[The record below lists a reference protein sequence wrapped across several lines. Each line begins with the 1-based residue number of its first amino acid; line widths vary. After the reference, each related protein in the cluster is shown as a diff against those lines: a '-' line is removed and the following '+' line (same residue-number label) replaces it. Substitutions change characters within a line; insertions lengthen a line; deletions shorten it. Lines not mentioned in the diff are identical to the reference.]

1 MSKKAVVNEKERHKS
16 RGVNSLADYFL
27 KYIGDFKYLTS
38 EEADI
43 TIRKIKAK
51 ERGFNPEDPTAKNY
65 VDVMDASNSYGY
77 DKSNPDNPSNN
88 QLDFTG
94 YSIQDFLRTEIIPS
108 MTKSVFFPALSCSV
122 PAFGAHSDLIKNCQ
136 FFAYDNP
143 KVVAL
148 SGCKTA
154 FVDNA
159 GHIFLHADFVNKL
172 LEEAYER
179 DGNSVSK
186 FSNLKF
192 LIVHELSHML
202 LHHFVR
208 MQNVDA
214 KIANIA
220 ADLFINTG
228 LTRDF
233 GPDATGIPELSRLDP
248 TGVLANTGVG
258 FKDGDMEMYGNVNEE
273 TIVKMILEDKDN
285 PFNPDNPNKPNK
297 GENGEGGEDGVPSED
312 DCSIK
317 LSKEDIQDIL
327 DRIKNGETPPPNGE
341 GGGGID
347 ISFDDDV
354 TEEEK
359 QALSDALTENGVEA
373 EPNSSG
379 GMDLNGGEDGNAEHG
394 VLEAGEVRDIMEK
407 SVEDAANGAN
417 KVIGLDK
424 TDDMLET
431 DKTDFRG
438 TLVNSIR
445 ASEHEAQSHGG
456 KYPGGHLLSYASK
469 LLPELNESKIDW
481 SDRLSGWMSF
491 VTDEIC
497 SRGELVHDVHYSEL
511 NAYEPMAEIKGF
523 DHLMMEDEI
532 YTISGRI
539 VCIVDTSASMTGE
552 ELKQAFG
559 ECIGIAVNGFD
570 DSGEYKPEV
579 VIYCADT
586 ALRGE
591 PIIINKQN
599 YEDVLAELGGF
610 EAHGGGGTD
619 MLYSLNH
626 ALESERGLGEKVDGA
641 IILSDWGFSAPSESE
656 IETLEVPV
664 IITGMESSYA
674 DSFTH
679 LDSDTI
685 SVIQIPLHEEV
696 AEHQISSGY
705 RR

>member
-1 MSKKAVVNEKERHKS
+1 VSQKKVVNEKERHQS
-16 RGVNSLADYFL
+16 RGINSLADYFL

-43 TIRKIKAK
+43 PIRKIKAK
-51 ERGFNPEDPTAKNY
+51 ERGFNPDDPTAKNY
-65 VDVMDASNSYGY
+65 VDVIDASNSYGY
-77 DKSNPDNPSNN
+77 DKKNLENPLNN

-94 YSIQDFLRTEIIPS
+94 YSVQDFLRTEIIPS
-108 MTKSVFFPALSCSV
+108 MTKSVFFPALGCSV
-122 PAFGAHSDLIKNCQ
+122 PAFGAHSDLIRSCQ

-159 GHIFLHADFVNKL
+159 GHIFIHADFMNKL

-179 DGNSVSK
+179 DGNAVSK

-220 ADLFINTG
+220 GDLFINTG
-228 LTRDF
+228 LTKDF
-233 GPDATGIPELSRLDP
+233 GLDATGIPELSRLDP
-248 TGVLANTGVG
+248 TGILRNTGIG
-258 FKDGDMEMYGNVNEE
+258 FADGDMEMYGNVNEE

-285 PFNPDNPNKPNK
+285 PFNPDNPNNAQQ
-297 GENGEGGEDGVPSED
+297 GEGEGEGEGPS
-312 DCSIK
+312 SIK
-317 LSKEDIQDIL
+317 LSKEDIKDIL
-327 DRIKNGETPPPNGE
+327 NRIKNGKMPPPSGC
-341 GGGGID
+341 GGGID

-359 QALSDALTENGVEA
+359 QALNDALTESGVEA
-373 EPNSSG
+373 EDNASG
-379 GMDLNGGEDGNAEHG
+379 GMDLNGGEDGNPEHG

-424 TDDMLET
+424 TDEMLET

-445 ASEHEAQSHGG
+445 SSEHEAQSHGD

-491 VTDEIC
+491 ITDEVC

-539 VCIVDTSASMTGE
+539 VCVVDTSASMTGE

-591 PIIINKQN
+591 PIIINKEN

-626 ALESERGLGEKVDGA
+626 ALESERDLGETVDGA
-641 IILSDWGFSAPSESE
+641 IILSDWGFSAPSEHE
-656 IETLEVPV
+656 IEELEVPV

-674 DSFTH
+674 DSFKD

-685 SVIQIPLHEEV
+685 SIIQIPLHDEEV
-696 AEHQISSGY
+696 VEHKISSGY
-705 RR
+705 RP